1 MINIDELIKNSILNK
16 TKGWEL
22 NVYRAIKTRI
32 TEFKTA
38 KNAKEYTQEE
48 ELKLLNKMRRER
60 LDSMEQYKNAGRSD
74 LAFIES
80 KQIEVLD
87 KLLPVAPTEDDIK
100 EYITTHFSIPSPKK
114 EMGNII
120 KAVKS
125 EMPLA
130 DGKLV
135 SNIVKSFL
143 A

>member
-22 NVYRAIKTRI
+22 NVYRDIKTRI

-80 KQIEVLD
+80 KQIEILD

-135 SNIVKSFL
+135 SNIVKSL
-143 A
+143 LI